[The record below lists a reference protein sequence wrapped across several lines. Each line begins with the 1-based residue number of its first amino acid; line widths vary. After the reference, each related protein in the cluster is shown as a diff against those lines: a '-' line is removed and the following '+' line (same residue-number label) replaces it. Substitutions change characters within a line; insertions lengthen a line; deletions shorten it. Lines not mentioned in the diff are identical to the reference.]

1 MKMRFL
7 LRSVVLGNN
16 SGKYSGT
23 LSSKIRLEVTPSKY
37 REDILNLTYGLKLIG
52 ARFPQ

>member
-23 LSSKIRLEVTPSKY
+23 LSSIIRLEGTPSKY
-37 REDILNLTYGLKLIG
+37 RDVSNLTYGLKLIN